1 MKKYKSTYDRII
13 AEKEERG
20 EIHILSEETNIKIM
34 QELSKDNDTFLLEE
48 RQRRIESE
56 RELRYINLGPF

>member
-1 MKKYKSTYDRII
+1 MEKYKSTYDRII

-20 EIHILSEETNIKIM
+20 EIHILSQEKHIKIM
-34 QELSKDNDTFLLEE
+34 QELSEGNDTFLLEE

-56 RELRYINLGPF
+56 RELKYINLGPF

>member
-20 EIHILSEETNIKIM
+20 EIHILSQETHIKIM
-34 QELSKDNDTFLLEE
+34 QELSEDNDTFLLEE
-48 RQRRIESE
+48 KQRRVESE
-56 RELRYINLGPF
+56 HELKYINLNT

>member
-20 EIHILSEETNIKIM
+20 EIHILSEETHIKIM
-34 QELSKDNDTFLLEE
+34 QELSEGDAEFNREE
-48 RQRRIESE
+48 RKRRIESE
-56 RELRYINLGPF
+56 LELRNINLNT